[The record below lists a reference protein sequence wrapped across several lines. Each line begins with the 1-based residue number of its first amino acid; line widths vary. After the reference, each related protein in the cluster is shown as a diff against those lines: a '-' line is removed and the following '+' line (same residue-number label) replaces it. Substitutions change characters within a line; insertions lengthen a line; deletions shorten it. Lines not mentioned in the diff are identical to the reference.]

1 MPFQYS
7 TKTLDNPLS
16 KAINSR
22 FSVPQADASEPT
34 STSPGVERRPLRSPI
49 RRDSR
54 CLFPKELRS
63 ALQQPHHPYMTQLSA
78 A

>member
-7 TKTLDNPLS
+7 TKPHDNPLS

-22 FSVPQADASEPT
+22 FSVPQADTSEPT
-34 STSPGVERRPLRSPI
+34 STPSGVVRRPLRSPI
-49 RRDSR
+49 YRDS
-54 CLFPKELRS
+54 CSPFPKKLRH